1 MIAKKVL
8 TGITALLLIVFSWPV
23 HAMDSEVTRET
34 LSGLTGFYVAFEELQ
49 PNIKQYAFAAL
60 LTRDQ
65 LQKDIE
71 MRLQRAK
78 ITVLSQ
84 TQWLNTRGRPV
95 LYGNVNTHLEDANIA
110 YNIQLEARQIVF
122 TDSNKKVK
130 TLAGTWGII
139 MTGITKTDKLDVI
152 RENLL
157 TLVDKFVEA
166 YWTANGKDSKK

>member
-8 TGITALLLIVFSWPV
+8 TGMTALLLIVFAWPV

-34 LSGLTGFYVAFEELQ
+34 LNGLPGFYVAFEELQ
-49 PNIKQYAFAAL
+49 PNIKQYAVAAS

-65 LQKDIE
+65 LQKDME

-84 TQWLNTRGRPV
+84 AQWLNTRGRPV
-95 LYGNVNTHLEDANIA
+95 LYGNINTHLENANIA

-122 TDSNKKVK
+122 TDSNNKVK